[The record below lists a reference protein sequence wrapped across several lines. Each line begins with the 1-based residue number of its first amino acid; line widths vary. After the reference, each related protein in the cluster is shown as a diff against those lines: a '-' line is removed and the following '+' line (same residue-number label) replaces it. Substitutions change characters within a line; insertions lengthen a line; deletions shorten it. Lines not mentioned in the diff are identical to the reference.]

1 MEPTQAEINAYV
13 AAIIKAGIPVDE
25 LVKQLLIL
33 GVYSRKMIA
42 EAGARIARSEG
53 QAAQQQV
60 EATVQ
65 VAEAAAA
72 NADQEYLDLV
82 KQIAAQG

>member
-13 AAIIKAGIPVDE
+13 AAIIGAGIPVEE
-25 LVKQLLIL
+25 LIKELLIL

-60 EATVQ
+60 EAAVQ

-72 NADQEYLDLV
+72 QADQEYLDLV
-82 KQIAAQG
+82 KQIAAAR

>member
-1 MEPTQAEINAYV
+1 MEPTQAEINAYIGEV
-13 AAIIKAGIPVDE
+13 MGAGIPAKE
-25 LVKQLLIL
+25 LVRLLIML
-33 GVYSRKMIA
+33 RAYSQKMIA

-60 EATVQ
+60 ESAVQ

-72 NADQEYLDLV
+72 KADQAYLDLV
-82 KQIAAQG
+82 KQFAAG